1 MRLKRRLVPTSRE
14 VSASKIYGEHCIQH
28 IKSVDKYDQPK
39 LGDPRVLSPSDWITS
54 KMHAVGDYIDYKHSD
69 DVTPDFGNDGYTYLL
84 QYQFNELDESEMLD
98 NFFFESSEDSES
110 VEQANVECAVEYFLA
125 TKSYDERLYN
135 LCMMI
140 RSDWFCNNQNVWN
153 LAGFFARQPIL
164 IGKLKGIAAG
174 CDSIAYKQWKN
185 EYEVKEPRKTPTS
198 KTFELPTLNQDFELT
213 FKTERKLATLTQL
226 VELTGRTIDDM
237 RSAMVGTSF
246 AMSLGIGRRNVENYK
261 LRVSSFAERFVLYF
275 IHEVYVFE
283 GSDTT
288 YYKRKPT
295 EDDNSVIKAYDRKNF
310 FKVQIQF
317 IENKKPRSTKLSDL
331 FNTIPFHKFA
341 NTVCKWEHDPNDMET
356 FSLANPL
363 LAKDLHEKITE
374 SDLLPVLVDYLKRI
388 ICYNHPDR
396 YQWLM
401 EYIGS
406 LCHYPD
412 RKAKVMLVLYSM
424 KKQIGK
430 SNFFKLFT
438 SLLGTANTH
447 MTQHLTYV
455 FGERGSPQLR
465 HKKLCWFE
473 EIAGDKRSFRNCL
486 ERMKSAI
493 TDSVQSRRKLYH
505 EEEVHGNITE
515 FIGASNNLIGIV
527 EDKMAIIDVNPA
539 EQHNKVYYG
548 KLIDDLIKNKN
559 EINKFYT
566 YLKQFANPK
575 PKSFF
580 RTPIYDSMTTA
591 SNEGIVN
598 YVNELKESGLN
609 GIVHTESQGQYRVE
623 RDIMYQHYQRW
634 CEIAGE
640 VPDKRSKFL

>member
-1 MRLKRRLVPTSRE
+1 MLKTTS
-14 VSASKIYGEHCIQH
+14 
-28 IKSVDKYDQPK
+28 
-39 LGDPRVLSPSDWITS
+39 
-54 KMHAVGDYIDYKHSD
+54 
-69 DVTPDFGNDGYTYLL
+69 
-84 QYQFNELDESEMLD
+84 
-98 NFFFESSEDSES
+98 FES
-110 VEQANVECAVEYFLA
+110 LH
-125 TKSYDERLYN
+125 L
-135 LCMMI
+135 
-140 RSDWFCNNQNVWN
+140 
-153 LAGFFARQPIL
+153 
-164 IGKLKGIAAG
+164 LK
-174 CDSIAYKQWKN
+174 
-185 EYEVKEPRKTPTS
+185 
-198 KTFELPTLNQDFELT
+198 
-213 FKTERKLATLTQL
+213 
-226 VELTGRTIDDM
+226 
-237 RSAMVGTSF
+237 
-246 AMSLGIGRRNVENYK
+246 
-261 LRVSSFAERFVLYF
+261 RFVLYF
-275 IHEVYVFE
+275 IHEFYVFE
-283 GSDTT
+283 GSDIT

-295 EDDNSVIKAYDRKNF
+295 EDDNSVIKAYDPKNF

-317 IENKKPRSTKLSDL
+317 IEHKKPRFTKLSDL
-331 FNTIPFHKFA
+331 LNTVPFHKFA

-363 LAKDLHEKITE
+363 LAKDLHEEVTE
-374 SDLLPVLVDYLKRI
+374 SDLHPVLVDYLKRI
-388 ICYNHPDR
+388 ICFNHPER

-406 LCHYPD
+406 LYHYPD
-412 RKAKVMLVLYSM
+412 SKTKVMLVLYSM
-424 KKQIGK
+424 EKQIGK
-430 SNFFKLFT
+430 SNFFKLLT

-447 MTQHLTYV
+447 MTQHLTNV

-465 HKKLCWFE
+465 HQKLCWFE

-493 TDSVQSRRKLYH
+493 TDSVQSSRKLYH

-527 EDKMAIIDVNPA
+527 EDKITIFDVNPA

-548 KLIDDLIKNKN
+548 KLIDDVIKNEN
-559 EINKFYT
+559 EVNKFYT

-609 GIVHTESQGQYRVE
+609 GIVHTESQGLYRVE

-634 CEIAGE
+634 CETAGE
-640 VPDKRSKFL
+640 VPDKRLKFCEKISKLDKRNTFKRYKENGATPYGFFFPNDFNPV